1 MIKEANL
8 NDNVRKGNLIST
20 KMAKSTSSSLEN
32 VADAVTSA
40 IANVNAKPSTE
51 KINEFHYTKTY
62 PGGKKKVPHNSKKKS
77 RLIHSHIPDTNT
89 NKVLNMDSRIDSTHS
104 SQNSN
109 IRTYIGPSRRR
120 SMSMSV
126 RKHTELHQKFTSES
140 VDKNNYHPNNN
151 RYNNSNVAAAAA
163 KRNPQRQHHQHIN
176 NSKKKSKII
185 QENANKRKKRMQQNK
200 RRKEKIDKER
210 IKHLETNSTC
220 KRQQRIRKRAQ
231 EENTQQTKVQ
241 NWTFI
246 IILGTRI
253 QAAIQMVQQFRN
265 YQKQIIAEDNAARII
280 TRQMKMYHVRSY
292 RKRVRGAIR
301 VLSSIFLIKVRL
313 WKNSRRRVASDRIRA
328 FLIAVERDNLDSG
341 GCLALIVKGKKWR
354 AYRLKIII
362 LQRLWR
368 QRIDILS
375 AQIALIDEQWK
386 KAQTQQTECEVERIH
401 AKLQTKVIADNEH
414 LDTINRTRKLLK
426 LRPLPLKKCDTRDE
440 IREKMLKGFDVLSSG
455 HIVPTEIRHGIIRD
469 LLQHLRR
476 LHLKQRQLY
485 EKACQIYQQETKDR
499 QRRRALL
506 MGFSSNGIANTWIWG
521 KRSSSQSI
529 LVDCESEHSSTTSLL
544 ATDMAKTM
552 TDHLQP
558 IKPSLHIVLGKN
570 TLTTLLALGQG
581 YVDDLR
587 KLWSPNS
594 MDITSLPYN
603 AKEAAEVHFRE
614 NSYIVKSWERNQ
626 SFLSEKRK

>member
-1 MIKEANL
+1 MK
-8 NDNVRKGNLIST
+8 LI
-20 KMAKSTSSSLEN
+20 A
-32 VADAVTSA
+32 
-40 IANVNAKPSTE
+40 
-51 KINEFHYTKTY
+51 KTY
-62 PGGKKKVPHNSKKKS
+62 SVGKKKAAYHSMKKS
-77 RLIHSHIPDTNT
+77 RLIHSPTPNRNTNT
-89 NKVLNMDSRIDSTHS
+89 NLNKDSHIDSINTSH
-104 SQNSN
+104 NSN

-120 SMSMSV
+120 SISMSM
-126 RKHTELHQKFTSES
+126 RKQQQLHRKYTSAGT
-140 VDKNNYHPNNN
+140 NNYDLTDNCC
-151 RYNNSNVAAAAA
+151 NVSDTVAG
-163 KRNPQRQHHQHIN
+163 KRNAQRQSHLHIN
-176 NSKKKSKII
+176 TPKNKSKTI
-185 QENANKRKKRMQQNK
+185 QENAKKRNKRMKQNK

-210 IKHLETNSTC
+210 IKYLETNSTL
-220 KRQQRIRKRAQ
+220 KRQQRIRKRVQ
-231 EENTQQTKVQ
+231 EEKSQQTKVQ
-241 NWTFI
+241 RWTFI
-246 IILGTRI
+246 IILGSRI
-253 QAAIQMVQQFRN
+253 HAAIQMVHQFRN

-280 TRQMKMYHVRSY
+280 TRQMKMYHVRLY

-375 AQIALIDEQWK
+375 AQITLIDEQWK
-386 KAQTQQTECEVERIH
+386 KEQAHRTECEVERIH
-401 AKLQTKVIADNEH
+401 TKLQTKLIADNEH

-426 LRPLPLKKCDTRDE
+426 LRPLPLKKCDTKDE
-440 IREKMLKGFDVLSSG
+440 IREKMLKGFDLLSLG

-476 LHLKQRQLY
+476 MHLKQYRLY
-485 EKACQIYQQETKDR
+485 EKACQIYEQETKDR

-506 MGFSSNGIANTWIWG
+506 MGFSSNGVANTWVWG
-521 KRSSSQSI
+521 RISSSQSK
-529 LVDCESEHSSTTSLL
+529 LVDCEPEQSSTTSL
-544 ATDMAKTM
+544 ATDMFKTM
-552 TDHLQP
+552 TDHIQP
-558 IKPSLHIVLGKN
+558 IRPSLHIVLGEN
-570 TLTTLLALGQG
+570 TLATLLMLGQA

-603 AKEAAEVHFRE
+603 AEEAAQVHFRE
-614 NSYIVKSWERNQ
+614 NPYIVKSWERNQ
-626 SFLSEKRK
+626 SFFSQK